1 MTISELEIWFEKAP
15 RPEMPIML
23 NNATRVNDYEKFL
36 DSHFSPLKA
45 NPDTKINQ
53 PLLIR
58 LKQMKLLIES
68 NM

>member
-36 DSHFSPLKA
+36 DSHFS
-45 NPDTKINQ
+45 
-53 PLLIR
+53 
-58 LKQMKLLIES
+58 
-68 NM
+68 

>member
-1 MTISELEIWFEKAP
+1 MTISELEIWFEEAR

-36 DSHFSPLKA
+36 DNHFSPLKA
-45 NPDTKINQ
+45 NPDTKINL